1 MTMTPFDIQFID
13 ETKQQVKDLGG
24 WLNYSPDEVVAH
36 AVSKLYWE
44 VAPDEVKAQRFYEK
58 RDELRELL
66 QKGMDKI
73 ANLDAGEPIP
83 GLEKLS
89 PDQVNVAKQWLINSW
104 SNIELLQIFMEAGAP
119 PAAPKA

>member
-1 MTMTPFDIQFID
+1 MTTTSFDIQLID
-13 ETKQQVKDLGG
+13 ETKQQIEELGN
-24 WLNYSPDEVVAH
+24 WLSYNPDEVVAY

-44 VAPDEVKAQRFYEK
+44 IAPDEVKSQKFYEK
-58 RDELRELL
+58 RDELRDLL

-89 PDQVNVAKQWLINSW
+89 ADQVNTAKQWLINSW
-104 SNIELLQIFMEAGAP
+104 ANIELLQIFMEAGNS
-119 PAAPKA
+119 KS

>member
-1 MTMTPFDIQFID
+1 MTTTPDIQFID
-13 ETKQQVKDLGG
+13 ETKQQIKEIGE
-24 WLNYSPDEVVAH
+24 WLNYSPDEVIAH

-44 VAPDEVKAQRFYEK
+44 VAPDEVKAKRFYEK

-73 ANLDAGEPIP
+73 ANLDAGEAMS

-89 PDQVNVAKQWLINSW
+89 PEQVDVAKQWLINSW
-104 SNIELLQIFMEAGAP
+104 ANIELLEIFMEAGNS
-119 PAAPKA
+119 KA